1 MLFLYV
7 FYQIIINS
15 YKKTQEVPF
24 DDEGSFHGPRSY
36 DAAAA
41 EDVVELEFVYHKT
54 ESNAIDAMETV
65 INNFNA
71 ANPGIKV
78 NFVQVPDTATVLQSR
93 AQLNEMPDMFGCTTG
108 NMFELMFEDG
118 IIMDLTGQEF
128 LSSVEPSSL
137 EMSTYNGKNWRLPYS
152 LSCYGLYVRTDIFE
166 EQGLALPTTWD
177 ELMDVCE
184 KLTAAGITPF
194 ALPDKTM
201 VYQRMERM
209 MSFMSE
215 DDTEFKQIAAGEL
228 EAKDSKLL
236 QNYANAS
243 LQIVNYMTPESL
255 GAEYTESYQQLI
267 AGQAAMTINGGWSLA
282 TLKDYDPDIKVALIP
297 MPNPTGE
304 ESKVV
309 VSIDTNFCISSST
322 KHPEECLKFFE
333 YLAQPEVAQVYAN
346 KEGSPCVINGVTV
359 STPELSVISEAM
371 AEGKICLSQNAI
383 WPSGFRKALG
393 NVATELEI
401 DQDVDAF
408 YEGAAEVID
417 EYYNN

>member
-1 MLFLYV
+1 MKKVLSMVLAAMMLL
-7 FYQIIINS
+7 S
-15 YKKTQEVPF
+15 LC
-24 DDEGSFHGPRSY
+24 SF
-36 DAAAA
+36 AAA

-236 QNYANAS
+236 QTYANAS

-333 YLAQPEVAQVYAN
+333 YLAQPEVAQVYAD

-393 NVATELEI
+393 SVATELEI

>member
-1 MLFLYV
+1 MKKVLSMVLAAMLLL
-7 FYQIIINS
+7 S
-15 YKKTQEVPF
+15 LC
-24 DDEGSFHGPRSY
+24 SF
-36 DAAAA
+36 AAA

-54 ESNAIDAMETV
+54 EANAIDAMETV

-236 QNYANAS
+236 QNYANAA

-333 YLAQPEVAQVYAN
+333 YLAQPEVAQVYAD

>member
-1 MLFLYV
+1 MKKVLSMVLAAMLLL
-7 FYQIIINS
+7 S
-15 YKKTQEVPF
+15 LC
-24 DDEGSFHGPRSY
+24 SFAS
-36 DAAAA
+36 A

-236 QNYANAS
+236 QNYANAA

>member
-1 MLFLYV
+1 MKKVLSMVLAAMLLL
-7 FYQIIINS
+7 S
-15 YKKTQEVPF
+15 LC
-24 DDEGSFHGPRSY
+24 SF
-36 DAAAA
+36 AAA

-228 EAKDSKLL
+228 DAKDSKLL

-333 YLAQPEVAQVYAN
+333 YLAQPEVAQVYAD

>member
-1 MLFLYV
+1 MVLAAMMLL
-7 FYQIIINS
+7 S
-15 YKKTQEVPF
+15 LC
-24 DDEGSFHGPRSY
+24 SF
-36 DAAAA
+36 AAA

>member
-1 MLFLYV
+1 MKKVLSMVLAAMMLLSLCSV
-7 FYQIIINS
+7 
-15 YKKTQEVPF
+15 
-24 DDEGSFHGPRSY
+24 
-36 DAAAA
+36 AAA

-137 EMSTYNGKNWRLPYS
+137 EMSTYQGKNWRLPYS

>member
-1 MLFLYV
+1 MKKVLSMVLAAMLLL
-7 FYQIIINS
+7 S
-15 YKKTQEVPF
+15 LC
-24 DDEGSFHGPRSY
+24 SFAS
-36 DAAAA
+36 A

-137 EMSTYNGKNWRLPYS
+137 EMSTYTGQNWRLPDS
-152 LSCYGLYVRTDIFE
+152 LSCCGLYVRTDIFE

-333 YLAQPEVAQVYAN
+333 YLAQPEVAQVYAD

>member
-1 MLFLYV
+1 MKKVLSMVLAAMLLL
-7 FYQIIINS
+7 S
-15 YKKTQEVPF
+15 LC
-24 DDEGSFHGPRSY
+24 SFAS
-36 DAAAA
+36 A

-201 VYQRMERM
+201 VYQRMDRM

-236 QNYANAS
+236 QNYANAA

-333 YLAQPEVAQVYAN
+333 YLAQPEVAQVYAD

>member
-1 MLFLYV
+1 MKKVLSMVLAAMMLL
-7 FYQIIINS
+7 S
-15 YKKTQEVPF
+15 LC
-24 DDEGSFHGPRSY
+24 SF
-36 DAAAA
+36 AAA

-282 TLKDYDPDIKVALIP
+282 TLKDYDPDINVALIP

>member
-1 MLFLYV
+1 MKKVLSMVLAAMLLL
-7 FYQIIINS
+7 S
-15 YKKTQEVPF
+15 LC
-24 DDEGSFHGPRSY
+24 SFAS
-36 DAAAA
+36 A

-228 EAKDSKLL
+228 DAKDSKLL

-333 YLAQPEVAQVYAN
+333 YLAQPEVAQVYAD
-346 KEGSPCVINGVTV
+346 KEGSPSVINGVTV

-371 AEGKICLSQNAI
+371 ADGKICLSQNAI

>member
-1 MLFLYV
+1 MKKVLSMVLAAMMLL
-7 FYQIIINS
+7 S
-15 YKKTQEVPF
+15 LC
-24 DDEGSFHGPRSY
+24 SF
-36 DAAAA
+36 AAA

-177 ELMDVCE
+177 ELMDACE

-236 QNYANAS
+236 QNYANAA

-333 YLAQPEVAQVYAN
+333 YLAQPEVAQVYAD

>member
-1 MLFLYV
+1 MKKVLSMVLAAMMLL
-7 FYQIIINS
+7 S
-15 YKKTQEVPF
+15 LC
-24 DDEGSFHGPRSY
+24 SF
-36 DAAAA
+36 AAA
-41 EDVVELEFVYHKT
+41 EDVMELEFVYHKT

>member
-1 MLFLYV
+1 MKKVLSMVLAAMMLL
-7 FYQIIINS
+7 S
-15 YKKTQEVPF
+15 LC
-24 DDEGSFHGPRSY
+24 SFAS
-36 DAAAA
+36 A

-128 LSSVEPSSL
+128 LNNVEPSSL

-228 EAKDSKLL
+228 EAKDSTLL

-333 YLAQPEVAQVYAN
+333 YLAQPEVAQVYAD

-393 NVATELEI
+393 SVATELEI

>member
-1 MLFLYV
+1 MKKVLSMVLAAMMLL
-7 FYQIIINS
+7 S
-15 YKKTQEVPF
+15 LC
-24 DDEGSFHGPRSY
+24 SF
-36 DAAAA
+36 AAA

-236 QNYANAS
+236 QTYANAS

-297 MPNPTGE
+297 MPNPTGD

-333 YLAQPEVAQVYAN
+333 YLAQPEVAQVYAD

>member
-1 MLFLYV
+1 MKKVLSMVLAAMLLL
-7 FYQIIINS
+7 S
-15 YKKTQEVPF
+15 LC
-24 DDEGSFHGPRSY
+24 SFAS
-36 DAAAA
+36 A
-41 EDVVELEFVYHKT
+41 EDVVELEFVYHKS

-128 LSSVEPSSL
+128 LNNVEPSSL
-137 EMSTYNGKNWRLPYS
+137 EMSTYNGRNWRLPYS

-215 DDTEFKQIAAGEL
+215 DDSEFKQVAAGEL
-228 EAKDSKLL
+228 EAKDSTLL

-282 TLKDYDPDIKVALIP
+282 TLKDYDPDIQVALIP

-333 YLAQPEVAQVYAN
+333 YLAQPEVAQVYAD

-371 AEGKICLSQNAI
+371 AQGKICLSQNAI

-393 NVATELEI
+393 SVATELEI

>member
-1 MLFLYV
+1 MKKVLSMVLAAMMLL
-7 FYQIIINS
+7 S
-15 YKKTQEVPF
+15 LC
-24 DDEGSFHGPRSY
+24 SF
-36 DAAAA
+36 AAA

-65 INNFNA
+65 IDNFNA

-333 YLAQPEVAQVYAN
+333 YLAQPEVAQVYAD

>member
-1 MLFLYV
+1 MKKVLSMVLAAMMLL
-7 FYQIIINS
+7 S
-15 YKKTQEVPF
+15 LC
-24 DDEGSFHGPRSY
+24 SFAS
-36 DAAAA
+36 A

>member
-1 MLFLYV
+1 MKKVLSMVLAAMMLL
-7 FYQIIINS
+7 S
-15 YKKTQEVPF
+15 LC
-24 DDEGSFHGPRSY
+24 SF
-36 DAAAA
+36 AAA
-41 EDVVELEFVYHKT
+41 EDAVELEFVYHKT

>member
-1 MLFLYV
+1 MKKVLSMVLAAMMLL
-7 FYQIIINS
+7 S
-15 YKKTQEVPF
+15 LC
-24 DDEGSFHGPRSY
+24 SF
-36 DAAAA
+36 AAA

-371 AEGKICLSQNAI
+371 AEGKICLRQNAI

>member
-1 MLFLYV
+1 MKKVLSMVLAAMMLL
-7 FYQIIINS
+7 S
-15 YKKTQEVPF
+15 LC
-24 DDEGSFHGPRSY
+24 SF
-36 DAAAA
+36 AAA

-54 ESNAIDAMETV
+54 EANAIDAMETV

-228 EAKDSKLL
+228 EAKDSTLL

-333 YLAQPEVAQVYAN
+333 YLAQPEVAQVYAD
-346 KEGSPCVINGVTV
+346 KEGSPSVINGVTV

>member
-1 MLFLYV
+1 MKKVLSMVLAAMLLL
-7 FYQIIINS
+7 S
-15 YKKTQEVPF
+15 LC
-24 DDEGSFHGPRSY
+24 SFAS
-36 DAAAA
+36 A
-41 EDVVELEFVYHKT
+41 EDVVELEFVYHKP

-78 NFVQVPDTATVLQSR
+78 NFVQVPDSATVLQSR

-215 DDTEFKQIAAGEL
+215 DDSEFKQIAAGEL

-333 YLAQPEVAQVYAN
+333 YLAQPEVAQVYAD
-346 KEGSPCVINGVTV
+346 KEGSPCVINGVTM

>member
-1 MLFLYV
+1 MKKVLSMVLAAMLLL
-7 FYQIIINS
+7 S
-15 YKKTQEVPF
+15 LC
-24 DDEGSFHGPRSY
+24 SFAS
-36 DAAAA
+36 A

-297 MPNPTGE
+297 MPNPTGD

>member
-1 MLFLYV
+1 MKKVLSMVLAAMMLL
-7 FYQIIINS
+7 S
-15 YKKTQEVPF
+15 LC
-24 DDEGSFHGPRSY
+24 SF
-36 DAAAA
+36 AAA

-108 NMFELMFEDG
+108 NSFELMFEDG

-236 QNYANAS
+236 QTYANAS

>member
-1 MLFLYV
+1 MKKVLSMVLAAMLLL
-7 FYQIIINS
+7 S
-15 YKKTQEVPF
+15 LC
-24 DDEGSFHGPRSY
+24 SFAS
-36 DAAAA
+36 A

-215 DDTEFKQIAAGEL
+215 DDSEFKQIAAGEL

>member
-1 MLFLYV
+1 MKKVLSMVLAAMMLL
-7 FYQIIINS
+7 S
-15 YKKTQEVPF
+15 LC
-24 DDEGSFHGPRSY
+24 SF
-36 DAAAA
+36 AAA

-71 ANPGIKV
+71 VNPGIKV

-236 QNYANAS
+236 QTYANAS

-333 YLAQPEVAQVYAN
+333 YLAQPEVAQVYAD

-371 AEGKICLSQNAI
+371 ADGKICLSQNAI

>member
-1 MLFLYV
+1 MKKVLSMVLAAMMLL
-7 FYQIIINS
+7 S
-15 YKKTQEVPF
+15 LC
-24 DDEGSFHGPRSY
+24 SF
-36 DAAAA
+36 AAA

-215 DDTEFKQIAAGEL
+215 DDTEFKQIAAGKL

-236 QNYANAS
+236 QTYANAS

-297 MPNPTGE
+297 MPNPTGD

>member
-1 MLFLYV
+1 MKKVLSMVLAAMMLL
-7 FYQIIINS
+7 S
-15 YKKTQEVPF
+15 LC
-24 DDEGSFHGPRSY
+24 SF
-36 DAAAA
+36 AAA

-137 EMSTYNGKNWRLPYS
+137 EMSTYQGKNWRLPYS

-236 QNYANAS
+236 QNYANAA

>member
-1 MLFLYV
+1 MKKVLSMVLAAMMLL
-7 FYQIIINS
+7 S
-15 YKKTQEVPF
+15 LC
-24 DDEGSFHGPRSY
+24 SFAS
-36 DAAAA
+36 A

-118 IIMDLTGQEF
+118 IIMDLTGQDF
-128 LSSVEPSSL
+128 LKNVEPSSL

-267 AGQAAMTINGGWSLA
+267 AGEAAMTINGGWSLA

-333 YLAQPEVAQVYAN
+333 YLAQPEVAQVYAD

>member
-1 MLFLYV
+1 MKKVLSMVLAAMMLL
-7 FYQIIINS
+7 S
-15 YKKTQEVPF
+15 LC
-24 DDEGSFHGPRSY
+24 SF
-36 DAAAA
+36 AAA

-228 EAKDSKLL
+228 DAKDSKLL
-236 QNYANAS
+236 QNYANAA

-333 YLAQPEVAQVYAN
+333 YLAQPEVAQVYAD

>member
-1 MLFLYV
+1 MKKVLSMVLAAMMLL
-7 FYQIIINS
+7 S
-15 YKKTQEVPF
+15 LC
-24 DDEGSFHGPRSY
+24 SFAS
-36 DAAAA
+36 A

-228 EAKDSKLL
+228 DAKDSKLL

>member
-1 MLFLYV
+1 MKKVLSMVLAAMMLL
-7 FYQIIINS
+7 S
-15 YKKTQEVPF
+15 LC
-24 DDEGSFHGPRSY
+24 SF
-36 DAAAA
+36 AAA

-408 YEGAAEVID
+408 HEGAAEVID

>member
-1 MLFLYV
+1 MKKVLSMVLAAMLLL
-7 FYQIIINS
+7 S
-15 YKKTQEVPF
+15 LC
-24 DDEGSFHGPRSY
+24 SFAS
-36 DAAAA
+36 A

-236 QNYANAS
+236 RNYANAA

-333 YLAQPEVAQVYAN
+333 YLAQPEVAQVYAD

>member
-1 MLFLYV
+1 MKKVLSMALAAMLLL
-7 FYQIIINS
+7 S
-15 YKKTQEVPF
+15 LC
-24 DDEGSFHGPRSY
+24 SFAS
-36 DAAAA
+36 A

-333 YLAQPEVAQVYAN
+333 YLAQPEVAQVYAD
-346 KEGSPCVINGVTV
+346 KEGSPSVINGVTV

>member
-1 MLFLYV
+1 MKKVLSMVLAAMMLL
-7 FYQIIINS
+7 S
-15 YKKTQEVPF
+15 LC
-24 DDEGSFHGPRSY
+24 SF
-36 DAAAA
+36 AAA

-236 QNYANAS
+236 QNYANAA

-333 YLAQPEVAQVYAN
+333 YLAQPEVAQVYAD

-383 WPSGFRKALG
+383 WPSGQRGHRAGDRSGCGRFLRG
-393 NVATELEI
+393 R
-401 DQDVDAF
+401 
-408 YEGAAEVID
+408 G
-417 EYYNN
+417 

>member
-1 MLFLYV
+1 MKKVLSMVLAAMMLL
-7 FYQIIINS
+7 S
-15 YKKTQEVPF
+15 LC
-24 DDEGSFHGPRSY
+24 SF
-36 DAAAA
+36 AAA
-41 EDVVELEFVYHKT
+41 EDVVELEFVYHKP
-54 ESNAIDAMETV
+54 EANAIDAMETV

-236 QNYANAS
+236 QNYANAA

-333 YLAQPEVAQVYAN
+333 YLAQPEVAQVYAD

>member
-1 MLFLYV
+1 MKKVLSMVLAAMLLL
-7 FYQIIINS
+7 S
-15 YKKTQEVPF
+15 LC
-24 DDEGSFHGPRSY
+24 SFAS
-36 DAAAA
+36 A

-108 NMFELMFEDG
+108 NSFELMFEDG

-228 EAKDSKLL
+228 DAKDSKLL

>member
-1 MLFLYV
+1 MKKVLSMVLAAMMLL
-7 FYQIIINS
+7 S
-15 YKKTQEVPF
+15 LC
-24 DDEGSFHGPRSY
+24 SF
-36 DAAAA
+36 AAA

-93 AQLNEMPDMFGCTTG
+93 AQLNDMCGCTTG

-236 QNYANAS
+236 QNYANAA

-333 YLAQPEVAQVYAN
+333 YLAQPEVAQVYAD

>member
-1 MLFLYV
+1 MKKVLSMVLAAMMLL
-7 FYQIIINS
+7 S
-15 YKKTQEVPF
+15 LC
-24 DDEGSFHGPRSY
+24 SF
-36 DAAAA
+36 AAA
-41 EDVVELEFVYHKT
+41 EDMVELEFVYHKT

-236 QNYANAS
+236 QNYANAA

-333 YLAQPEVAQVYAN
+333 YLAQPEVAQVYAD